1 MEAHDSVISIKE
13 ARKLLGLSSRSMSD
27 NEVAKMIRALQQIAD
42 DLLDTSL
49 EKPLGA

>member
-13 ARKLLGLSSRSMSD
+13 ARKLLGLQSRSMSD
-27 NEVAKMIRALQQIAD
+27 DQIGEMIRTLQQIAD
-42 DLLDTSL
+42 DLLDASL

>member
-1 MEAHDSVISIKE
+1 MSSLEPVISIKE
-13 ARKLLGLSSRSMSD
+13 ARKLLGAESRILSDDQVR
-27 NEVAKMIRALQQIAD
+27 KMIRALQQIAD